1 MTTRR
6 GILAFGLAAV
16 MAPVLG
22 LRAALA
28 GAWVDLGSREV
39 QVYGDA
45 DRIMVADNAGIYTKL
60 RLKVTGNNVHVDRA
74 VVYFG
79 NGEHQAYGF
88 DVLVEQ
94 GTHSG
99 ALDLPGGG
107 RAILYVDMFYRR
119 RKNGKGKAF
128 VTLQGLTA

>member
-6 GILAFGLAAV
+6 TLLAFGLGAV
-16 MAPVLG
+16 IAPLTSV
-22 LRAALA
+22 RVWASD
-28 GAWVDLGSREV
+28 WVDLGSREV
-39 QVYGDA
+39 QVFGDA
-45 DRIMVADNAGIYTKL
+45 DRILVADNAGIYTKL

-79 NGEHQAYGF
+79 NGEHQAYSF
-88 DVLVEQ
+88 DTLVEQ

-99 ALDLPGGG
+99 ALDLPGEG
-107 RAILYVDMFYRR
+107 RVILYVDMFYRR

-128 VTLQGLTA
+128 VTLQGLTAY